1 MGRGMAPEPTL
12 TRQRGGRKLPNNR
25 ASPRCPDGKRVASSR
40 LEGAAQADFI
50 QRKQHRSERPCA
62 GLARHG
68 GASCARMATRY
79 SIVGMKNGM
88 R

>member
-12 TRQRGGRKLPNNR
+12 TRQRGGRKLPNNT

-50 QRKQHRSERPCA
+50 KENNIAQSDLEPVWLVTGARPVLEWPRGIRSL
-62 GLARHG
+62 G
-68 GASCARMATRY
+68 
-79 SIVGMKNGM
+79 
-88 R
+88 